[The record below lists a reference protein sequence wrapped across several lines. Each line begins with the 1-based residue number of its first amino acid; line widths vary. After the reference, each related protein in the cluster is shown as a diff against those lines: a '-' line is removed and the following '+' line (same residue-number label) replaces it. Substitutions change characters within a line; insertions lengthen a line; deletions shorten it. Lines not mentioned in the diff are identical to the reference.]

1 MMKNYLA
8 IALNL
13 STSLLFLQETDS
25 FFFQKAL
32 LRRPAAQY
40 KLPTCSTSLTSKSR
54 GKGSCTTVFSDTKLH
69 SSMEDNEKRISRQQE
84 EFLERESKNGAD
96 KVRAMSI
103 EERTKRAM
111 LAEAAEDRIMQFSDE
126 LDALLGEDGMPKSE
140 DDREEV
146 VRLCEQIKA
155 TQSQYSALVNGEESA
170 LLNALD
176 GRD

>member
-1 MMKNYLA
+1 MKYLA
-8 IALNL
+8 LASSSL
-13 STSLLFLQETDS
+13 SFMLLFLEQSDS
-25 FFFQKAL
+25 FVFQHQMP
-32 LRRPAAQY
+32 RC
-40 KLPTCSTSLTSKSR
+40 KLHTSVLITSSKSR
-54 GKGSCTTVFSDTKLH
+54 RTSSTVNVGTKLH
-69 SSMEDNEKRISRQQE
+69 SSLEDANDNEKRISRQQE

-96 KVRAMSI
+96 KVRLMSI

-140 DDREEV
+140 EDREEV

-155 TQSQYSALVNGEESA
+155 TQSQYSALVNGEDSS
-170 LLNALD
+170 LLNTLD